1 MKRRGF
7 TLIELLVVI
16 AIIGIL
22 ASMVLVALSGARA
35 KARDATRKSDLR
47 QIKTALEVYY
57 SDQNPNGY
65 NIPAQNPANLDSEAN
80 ARTATGLVASYIK
93 TFPLDPV
100 GTNPYVYQT
109 DAPEGATVGQN
120 FAIYAILENGN
131 DSEIKSANPTAGT
144 MPNGYNYWVEND

>member
-1 MKRRGF
+1 MKRKGF

-57 SDQNPNGY
+57 SDQKPNVY
-65 NIPAQNPANLDSEAN
+65 LIQASAV
-80 ARTATGLVASYIK
+80 TADATNTGLVATYIK
-93 TFPLDPV
+93 TFPTDPV
-100 GTNPYVYQT
+100 GTDPYEYQT
-109 DAPEGATVGQN
+109 DATGQN
-120 FAIYAILENGN
+120 YVVSANLENDKDGEINADKIPTGFTLSTDYDYFLQN
-131 DSEIKSANPTAGT
+131 D
-144 MPNGYNYWVEND
+144 